1 MTHVRVALV
10 SWLAALSLAA
20 CAEGRSPS
28 DAGRPSRE
36 DAFSIDAAVAFPDVR
51 LDDAPGLD
59 APLPDVFVPVVDA
72 FVPMT
77 DARPT
82 TDAFVPGSPDASA
95 RDAGRDGGTDARLP
109 PDASCPCFAGS
120 SCTTSCGTS
129 GTRVCTSPCAPTCAA
144 PAELCNASDD
154 DCDGSCDEDLVG
166 CRAGVIRAYHDT
178 LGGHLYTR
186 DPAMVA
192 SGGFRVESDPFFA
205 VYASP
210 APGLAPFHQCLLS
223 GAHRLYTL
231 DAGCEGSGAL
241 YEGVLGHVATG
252 PVCGA
257 RPLYRLS
264 SPDNHFYTVDAAE
277 RDYAVSIGYVDE
289 GIAVYVW

>member
-1 MTHVRVALV
+1 MARVRRELV
-10 SWLAALSLAA
+10 TAVTVLSLCG
-20 CAEGRSPS
+20 CAEGRASL
-28 DAGRPSRE
+28 DAGRSARD
-36 DAFSIDAAVAFPDVR
+36 DAFSIDAAVTFPDVW

-59 APLPDVFVPVVDA
+59 APLPDAHVALADAHTPSPDDA
-72 FVPMT
+72 FAP
-77 DARPT
+77 RPP
-82 TDAFVPGSPDASA
+82 DAFAPDASA
-95 RDAGRDGGTDARLP
+95 RDAGRDGGTDARVS
-109 PDASCPCFAGS
+109 PDASCACFPGS
-120 SCTTSCGTS
+120 SCATSCGTS

-144 PAELCNASDD
+144 PAEACNASDD

-277 RDYAVSIGYVDE
+277 RDYAVSIGYFDE